1 MNLFRNPEVRRPFLI
16 MLIEVGFA
24 CLSCALLI
32 SRGYQVRLILWM
44 MIPAAILAVAVFV
57 ISIFLIFKK
66 IRTFTLRVDQSL
78 HGKRDLQFDEFKE
91 GDFAALQDVVQKMA
105 LSHARQAEQLEA
117 EKGFLQQSL
126 ADITHQ
132 IKTPLSSL
140 TLTAEALMA
149 EDVSDAERKRAGR
162 KILDTTVHINDLV
175 ATLLKLSRL
184 DADAVVFKTETFSAA
199 SLIDA
204 VCEPLEISMELRDIT
219 LVKNVPE
226 ETVIRSDMLWL
237 KEAIMNIVKN
247 CMEHTPEGGTI
258 SIDATDSEVTT
269 QIVISDTGS
278 GIAEEDL
285 PHLFERFYRGK
296 DAGPNSVGIGLAFT
310 NQVVRALGGTVKVKN
325 RPEGGAVFIVRLNN
339 KINV

>member
-1 MNLFRNPEVRRPFLI
+1 MRLLRNPEIRRPFLI
-16 MLIEVGFA
+16 AALEVIMSVCA
-24 CLSCALLI
+24 AALLLYGGV
-32 SRGYQVRLILWM
+32 SPRILLFV
-44 MIPAAILAVAVFV
+44 MIPSLVLCIAIFMFYAKLNTQ
-57 ISIFLIFKK
+57 K
-66 IRTFTLRVDQSL
+66 IRDFTLRAEQSL
-78 HGKRDLQFDEFKE
+78 HGKRDLQFDDFKE
-91 GDFAALQDVVQKMA
+91 GDFAVMKTVFQNMA
-105 LSHARQAEQLEA
+105 QSHARQAEQLEA

-184 DADAVVFKTETFSAA
+184 DADAVVFKTESFSAA

-204 VCEPLEISMELRDIT
+204 VCEPLEMSMELRGIA
-219 LVKNVPE
+219 LVRNVPE
-226 ETVIRSDMLWL
+226 ETVIQSDVLWL

-247 CMEHTPEGGTI
+247 CMEHTPGSGTV
-258 SIDATDSEVTT
+258 SIDVTDNDVTT
-269 QIVISDTGS
+269 RIVISDTGP

-310 NQVVRALGGTVKVKN
+310 NQVIRALGGTVKVRN
-325 RPEGGAVFIVRLNN
+325 RPEGGAMFTVRLN

>member
-1 MNLFRNPEVRRPFLI
+1 MRLLRNPEIRRPFLI
-16 MLIEVGFA
+16 
-24 CLSCALLI
+24 ALLEVI
-32 SRGYQVRLILWM
+32 VSVCAAALLLYGGVSPRILLFI
-44 MIPAAILAVAVFV
+44 MIPSLVLCIAIFMFYASLNT
-57 ISIFLIFKK
+57 KK
-66 IRTFTLRVDQSL
+66 IRDFTLRAEQSL
-78 HGKRDLQFDEFKE
+78 HGKRDLQFDDFKE
-91 GDFAALQDVVQKMA
+91 GDFAVMKTVFQNMA

-184 DADAVVFKTETFSAA
+184 DADAVVFKTEDFSAA

-219 LVKNVPE
+219 LVKNVPA

-247 CMEHTPEGGTI
+247 CMEHTPEGGTV
-258 SIDATDSEVTT
+258 SIDVTDSEVTT

-310 NQVVRALGGTVKVKN
+310 NQVVRALGGTVKVRN